1 MSISNE
7 EWVGGLSSHD
17 RRNARPMTVCLLLF
31 AVTWVIARVFLPQGD
46 GSMAAQPPWAWPVT
60 ILPIILGVLLAYYYQ
75 RFIRGTDEMMRKIHL
90 EALATAFGVAFV
102 VGVAAGLLAQ
112 IDVPRID
119 EADDLTWAAMV
130 GTYSVRLKMLA
141 RRYRA

>member
-1 MSISNE
+1 MKAGNDSLDA
-7 EWVGGLSSHD
+7 GLTSSD
-17 RRNARPMTVCLLLF
+17 RRNLRPMYICMALWGVSFL
-31 AVTWVIARVFLPQGD
+31 IAHLFLPRED
-46 GSMAAQPPWAWPVT
+46 GSMAAQPLWAWPVT
-60 ILPIILGVLLAYYYQ
+60 ILPIVLGVLLAYYYQ
-75 RFIRGTDEMMRKIHL
+75 RFIRETDEMMRKIHL